1 MPMLHDEEFLARLQ
15 RGNRVQIPV
24 LVRWKHR
31 LDAGEVL
38 RVYIV
43 NRKARRRGSFYAR
56 VGKDGRFTIPRIIV
70 EELEAEPGDVL
81 KCTLRGPPSK
91 EEE

>member
-1 MPMLHDEEFLARLQ
+1 MDSCTKPKGATFRYLFYSGGSTGWMPEKFLSVHVYSRK
-15 RGNRVQIPV
+15 P
-24 LVRWKHR
+24 HR
-31 LDAGEVL
+31 S
-38 RVYIV
+38 
-43 NRKARRRGSFYAR
+43 GSFYAR

-81 KCTLRGPPSK
+81 SYTLHGPPSK